1 MSQKLNLLSIH
12 IWWVWDMQ
20 KISDKR
26 KIHYFCQQ
34 NSVFYNK
41 FERNGKALAYA
52 TVSKSVVIYT
62 KYSTI
67 FLVQYIISPGEIS
80 AMAIYC

>member
-1 MSQKLNLLSIH
+1 MG
-12 IWWVWDMQ
+12 MGY
-20 KISDKR
+20 SDKR
-26 KIHYFCQQ
+26 KFQYFCQQ
-34 NSVFYNK
+34 NSVFDNT

-67 FLVQYIISPGEIS
+67 FQVEYIILPREIS